1 MHATCQKCGHVVSV
15 PSEFAER
22 RLKCPKCMAMI
33 VRGESDPSDNGL
45 RLPIVMLL
53 GLTRLAKKAPA
64 MLSIQPDQLVI
75 TGGNMD
81 EPVIVG
87 MRDAKKRVTIMWQ
100 VAGWAMVIKTWSGMV
115 TFLLDGEV
123 AKLARGW
130 YFLACDRER
139 AGEWDRASASLLF
152 RLTMSKPIQ
161 LIAALGCI
169 ALGIEMFVE
178 FGVGAGIGV
187 LALSVALGLLAWR
200 KTQSREGLKKEL
212 LQRLGQK

>member
-1 MHATCQKCGHVVSV
+1 
-15 PSEFAER
+15 
-22 RLKCPKCMAMI
+22 
-33 VRGESDPSDNGL
+33 
-45 RLPIVMLL
+45 
-53 GLTRLAKKAPA
+53 